1 MESPANTLTMLR
13 LLNDSLDFGS
23 PLPNAGSC
31 EKIENRLLPAL
42 SVRRGTAVPRARAT
56 QLERALRARFHLS
69 IWRRGGLGLA
79 QFNLFT
85 APGVRREGA
94 GAAEVA
100 G

>member
-56 QLERALRARFHLS
+56 LDRGRESRSSPSLRTVRADLPHTALQSVVLPHRGLTDLS
-69 IWRRGGLGLA
+69 RWVI
-79 QFNLFT
+79 
-85 APGVRREGA
+85 
-94 GAAEVA
+94 
-100 G
+100 